1 MWRRPRLVTADTK
14 SPAPQ
19 PALSGWWRGAF
30 APDPATG
37 DGGGTW
43 ADNATAERREAC
55 LPVAREGSCLAS
67 VASRVTARHV
77 SRLDVSG
84 RSANPLAGG
93 RQRRRRE
100 EEGRKPGGK
109 NAPGMK
115 KTALFDI
122 VNRKR
127 RERRIGQRLERHRVG
142 GNALG
147 PGRGRASARPQR
159 GSVSA
164 SRRDAS
170 VLRSSAQ

>member
-77 SRLDVSG
+77 QGWTSLGAPPIPS
-84 RSANPLAGG
+84 LGG
-93 RQRRRRE
+93 RQRRRRKE
-100 EEGRKPGGK
+100 KERNPEARMP
-109 NAPGMK
+109 
-115 KTALFDI
+115 
-122 VNRKR
+122 
-127 RERRIGQRLERHRVG
+127 RE
-142 GNALG
+142 
-147 PGRGRASARPQR
+147 
-159 GSVSA
+159 
-164 SRRDAS
+164 
-170 VLRSSAQ
+170 